1 MKKALIITLV
11 AVALSVGDLAAQE
24 KNSTTTYI
32 IDGQKVENFD
42 GTQLTGKIITGYTVD
57 AEKNTHTIT
66 TLSTNGKIANID
78 KLSGRLNGK
87 IANINNPQLAGKL
100 AGIDAKINEIDGNAQ
115 IMNASHAVYVIDGK
129 VGSLQDLVN
138 LGPANIKSVTVVKN
152 KDSETYKQY
161 AKNGEGMV
169 IVVTTK

>member
-1 MKKALIITLV
+1 MKKVLVITLV

-57 AEKNTHTIT
+57 SEKNTHAISTTLLTSDKEVVWKINTNDKIT
-66 TLSTNGKIANID
+66 NTDNPSLAGLSTN
-78 KLSGRLNGK
+78 
-87 IANINNPQLAGKL
+87 IN
-100 AGIDAKINEIDGNAQ
+100 DIDGNAQ
-115 IMNASHAVYVIDGK
+115 IMNASRAVYVIDGK

-138 LGPANIKSVTVVKN
+138 LGPANIRSVTVAKN